1 LSTYLPGSNKYQA
14 NEIDMEYNPKQLQ
27 IISVAERL
35 FAAKGFS
42 ATSIRD
48 ISQEADINVSMVS
61 YYFGSKEKLIEAL
74 FEVRSRD
81 FRTRLD
87 DLLTNLDLSPF
98 QRVNLMIDG
107 IVDRITEKQCFHNI
121 VVREQLSPDG
131 RTPVIAELLQE
142 LKLNNLRAMQNIIH
156 EGQKFGVFNKDVDV
170 LLLSTT
176 LFGTI
181 NQALST
187 KSFYRVVYGLEG
199 LSEEDQESHMKEKL
213 RIHLKKLFRG
223 LLSPELNEPINS

>member
-1 LSTYLPGSNKYQA
+1 MLAHTFVPAYTIN
-14 NEIDMEYNPKQLQ
+14 MEYNPKQLQ
-27 IISVAERL
+27 IIAVAERL

-87 DLLTNLDLSPF
+87 VLLTDLDLSPF

-107 IVDRITEKQCFHNI
+107 IIDRITEKQCFHNI
-121 VVREQLSPDG
+121 VVREQLSTDG
-131 RTPVIAELLQE
+131 RTPVISKLLQE
-142 LKLNNLRAMQNIIH
+142 LKLGNLKAMENIIH
-156 EGQKFGVFNKDVDV
+156 EGQKLGVFRNDVDV

-187 KSFYRVVYGLEG
+187 KSFYRVVYGLEQ
-199 LSEEDQESHMKEKL
+199 LSEEEQESHMKEKL

-223 LLSPELNEPINS
+223 MLTAELNDAVSS